1 MSDNLIYAVFDSSGS
16 NLEMGKSRLS
26 RNLARTLVQLKNIHT
41 KSEYTNINFE
51 LYTLNE
57 QLQRI
62 SLDSR
67 GDVPPFKSVGTSNL
81 ELLINFIDTLCS
93 KDQTLSILFFSD
105 LNYKIQDIEC
115 LSSVIHKYSDFHFLV
130 LPIGLDADMSK
141 LNILKTI
148 SFTPDN
154 VLKAVDYAISF
165 MLGKFEMPRT
175 ITQIKEVDEKT
186 LFLDTNENEDEDSW
200 E

>member
-1 MSDNLIYAVFDSSGS
+1 MSNNLIYAVFDSSGS

-41 KSEYTNINFE
+41 KPEYRNINFE

-67 GDVPPFKSVGTSNL
+67 GDVPPFKSVGSANL
-81 ELLINFIDTLCS
+81 ELLPNFIDTLCR
-93 KDQTLSILFFSD
+93 KEKTLSILFFSD
-105 LNYKIQDIEC
+105 LNYKIQDIKC
-115 LSSVIHKYSDFHFLV
+115 LSSVIHKYSDLHFMV
-130 LPIGLDADMSK
+130 IPIGLDADMSN

-148 SFTPDN
+148 SFAPDN

-165 MLGKFEMPRT
+165 MLGKFETPRT
-175 ITQIKEVDEKT
+175 ISKIEEVDENS
-186 LFLDTNENEDEDSW
+186 LFLDTDENEDDDSW